1 MAVQELMPTLRELSR
16 SQKLEIIQ
24 FLAKEL
30 AVEEEMPLKQGGVYK
45 IHTPFHSAEAAMKL
59 ATLLQEDE

>member
-1 MAVQELMPTLRELSR
+1 MVVQELMPMLKELSR
-16 SQKLEIIQ
+16 SQKLEVIQ

-30 AVEEEMPLKQGGVYK
+30 AVEEDMPLKQGGVYK
-45 IHTPFHSAEAAMKL
+45 IHTPFHSAAAAMKL